1 MTMALNAK
9 YIYIY
14 IKRARGRN
22 SLSQVLFS
30 TAHAL
35 QDLNRVA
42 HALHDPMAFK
52 HIVLMVIYICDN
64 SDEVRFS
71 SHNLTTSKEHFSKEE
86 ANKIEWKS
94 S

>member
-1 MTMALNAK
+1 ML

-14 IKRARGRN
+14 IKRARERN

-35 QDLNRVA
+35 QDLNR
-42 HALHDPMAFK
+42 
-52 HIVLMVIYICDN
+52 VLMVIYICDN

-71 SHNLTTSKEHFSKEE
+71 SHNLTPAKNTSAKRKQTKL
-86 ANKIEWKS
+86 NGKVVR
-94 S
+94 